1 MSITASIIGIITSL
15 CVFVFALQKFSRQI
29 QYAAGDKIREILHS
43 LTSTPLRGTI
53 IGTLFTALLQSSTA
67 TTVITVGLVDAGL
80 VSFTSSLGVIF
91 GANIGSTVTTQ
102 LIALNLSAIAPI
114 ILIAGFILERIKIK
128 WQKYGRALF
137 YFGLVFFSLSIMV
150 VFIEPLKTNT
160 TLLSVFGSISSIG
173 EALFI
178 GFVVTAILQS
188 SGVVSG
194 LSVILVSQGLLTF
207 DQAIGII
214 LGANIGTTVT
224 ALIAAI
230 PLHTN
235 ARRAA
240 VAHLLFNVLGVL
252 VMLPFLRPVIDFIQY
267 IDGATAQEVANFHV
281 LFNVVSAFLFLL
293 FIKPFAR
300 LVELIVKEKK
310 S

>member
-1 MSITASIIGIITSL
+1 MSVATSIVGIITSL

-29 QYAAGDKIREILHS
+29 QYAAGDRMREILHS
-43 LTSTPLRGTI
+43 LTSTPVRGTL

-80 VSFTSSLGVIF
+80 ISFTSSLGVIF

-102 LIALNLSAIAPI
+102 LIALNLASIAPV
-114 ILIAGFILERIKIK
+114 ILIAGFILERVKIK

-137 YFGLVFFSLSIMV
+137 YFGLVFFSLAVMV
-150 VFIEPLKTNT
+150 IFIEPLRTNT
-160 TLLSVFGSISSIG
+160 ALLGLLGHISNVGSAI
-173 EALFI
+173 FV
-178 GFVVTAILQS
+178 GFLVTAILQS

-194 LSVILVSQGLLTF
+194 LSIILVSQGLLSF
-207 DQAIGII
+207 EQAIGII

-240 VAHLLFNVLGVL
+240 VAHFLFNTIGVL
-252 VMLPFLRPVIDFIQY
+252 IMLPFLRPIINFIQY

-281 LFNVVSAFLFLL
+281 FFNIVSAFLFLI

-300 LVELIVKEKK
+300 LVELVVREKK
-310 S
+310 A

>member
-1 MSITASIIGIITSL
+1 MTASIIGIVTSL

-29 QYAAGDKIREILHS
+29 QYAAGDKMREILHS
-43 LTSTPLRGTI
+43 LTSTPLRGTM
-53 IGTLFTALLQSSTA
+53 IGTVFTALLQSSTA

-80 VSFTSSLGVIF
+80 ISFTSSLGVIF

-102 LIALNLSAIAPI
+102 LIALNLAAIAPI
-114 ILIAGFILERIKIK
+114 ILIAGFILERVKIG

-137 YFGLVFFSLSIMV
+137 YFGLVFFSLSVMV
-150 VFIEPLKTNT
+150 MFIEPMKDNPI
-160 TLLSVFGSISSIG
+160 LLSMLASISSIS
-173 EALFI
+173 EAIFLGFLF
-178 GFVVTAILQS
+178 TAILQS

-194 LSVILVSQGLLTF
+194 ISIILVSQGLLSF

-214 LGANIGTTVT
+214 LGANVGTTVT
-224 ALIAAI
+224 ALIASL

-240 VAHLLFNVLGVL
+240 VAHFLFNTIGVL
-252 VMLPFLRPVIDFIQY
+252 IMLPFLRPIIDFIQY

-281 LFNVVSAFLFLL
+281 LFNVVSALLFLL

-300 LVELIVKEKK
+300 LVELIVREKK
-310 S
+310 A